1 MRLLLAEAGAGPPGK
16 GVSMTQEMAPE
27 MATLKA
33 RLKDTWMA
41 GDYGHAARYLPGLGA
56 PSCRLTLFVL
66 QGTKHALEQTCEN
79 CVEPIAHRRP
89 GAESLTCMLLAKRVT
104 AASERDALV

>member
-1 MRLLLAEAGAGPPGK
+1 MGAPAAAAAAQFGTLAP
-16 GVSMTQEMAPE
+16 
-27 MATLKA
+27 
-33 RLKDTWMA
+33 
-41 GDYGHAARYLPGLGA
+41 GHAARYLPGLGA